1 MAHYRMY
8 VLNIYALYIL
18 VIIHIISKKERM
30 VLNKFVWGIFSCII
44 SWLFL
49 SLTQPLIAHSETLNP
64 TTHASTFSET
74 FTSVST
80 EQQTTQATD
89 IVEQETEQ
97 THASSEND
105 EPMAPTPASVSV
117 GNSTLKSTLSTG
129 TYNQDII
136 TLSYEYSVTLI
147 GLAINDRPIIAIQL
161 PTEISSQLDND
172 TLKQQD
178 FLTLLT
184 GTVSYPGTATQDI
197 HSSTNGVS
205 LSYSS
210 TYHSVYLT
218 FPSSTLVLLPGTK
231 WSAAISFD
239 VGALYKRGIS
249 IPPALNG
256 KDYPIRGTFTDV
268 GTGLGA
274 INIIIGNNTKT
285 GVISKAQLSLGNYP
299 VPQVTP
305 AKLTQPNHLDTT
317 VTGTIQ
323 QVQDPNYNYSV
334 QLTLNRHDGTTT
346 PIVVKGI
353 SVDAAGNFSTSL
365 ASPLEYGDT
374 LSTIVF
380 ARSKTSTDYIQSSP
394 SADQSVNW
402 SIQPVTNVVANAGST
417 QLSGKASQV
426 SNGTYQVKVQ
436 INGGSIYTTSL
447 DSNGHF
453 QFANLPTFQGGE
465 TVSLWVQGLSNRTG
479 LPLLTSST
487 VSQTV
492 AYSVPQLTVT
502 QIIERKNA
510 QRLWEAANSV
520 VSGQIIRFTLTTR
533 LTNQPA
539 TWMNQ
544 QLRATVPKGLSQL
557 SAATLTK
564 QSAAG
569 LSTPIAG
576 LQLLTDSSTGLPYWS
591 YHNSLPADNFT
602 EANTQFTLQYTAT
615 VTEEWIN
622 QFLLFSST
630 VTGNDGGGTPITPI
644 TKEQSLPIKN
654 GTLRFVQMPTTV
666 SFKNLPFPSKRT
678 LYSPSTISAPF
689 LIADGRVAKTPWHL
703 LVRESQPMHSTS
715 TNKTIQ
721 QAFIYRKNGSDF
733 PISSLATE
741 VYQYTATDD
750 NNVEI
755 PWNQQNGLFLSVA
768 PDLNL
773 TVKESYT
780 AELQWILSDT
790 PL

>member
-1 MAHYRMY
+1 M
-8 VLNIYALYIL
+8 
-18 VIIHIISKKERM
+18 
-30 VLNKFVWGIFSCII
+30 
-44 SWLFL
+44 
-49 SLTQPLIAHSETLNP
+49 
-64 TTHASTFSET
+64 
-74 FTSVST
+74 
-80 EQQTTQATD
+80 
-89 IVEQETEQ
+89 
-97 THASSEND
+97 
-105 EPMAPTPASVSV
+105 
-117 GNSTLKSTLSTG
+117 
-129 TYNQDII
+129 
-136 TLSYEYSVTLI
+136 
-147 GLAINDRPIIAIQL
+147 
-161 PTEISSQLDND
+161 
-172 TLKQQD
+172 
-178 FLTLLT
+178 
-184 GTVSYPGTATQDI
+184 
-197 HSSTNGVS
+197 
-205 LSYSS
+205 
-210 TYHSVYLT
+210 
-218 FPSSTLVLLPGTK
+218 
-231 WSAAISFD
+231 
-239 VGALYKRGIS
+239 
-249 IPPALNG
+249 
-256 KDYPIRGTFTDV
+256 
-268 GTGLGA
+268 
-274 INIIIGNNTKT
+274 
-285 GVISKAQLSLGNYP
+285 
-299 VPQVTP
+299 
-305 AKLTQPNHLDTT
+305 
-317 VTGTIQ
+317 
-323 QVQDPNYNYSV
+323 
-334 QLTLNRHDGTTT
+334 
-346 PIVVKGI
+346 KGI

-510 QRLWEAANSV
+510 QGLWEAANSV

-644 TKEQSLPIKN
+644 TKEQSLPTK
-654 GTLRFVQMPTTV
+654 TV
-666 SFKNLPFPSKRT
+666 PSVLCRCQLQFPLKFTFSQQTNYILTIDHKRSFPHCRWS
-678 LYSPSTISAPF
+678 SC
-689 LIADGRVAKTPWHL
+689 KTPWHL

-721 QAFIYRKNGSDF
+721 QAFIYRKMAV
-733 PISSLATE
+733 I
-741 VYQYTATDD
+741 
-750 NNVEI
+750 
-755 PWNQQNGLFLSVA
+755 FLS
-768 PDLNL
+768 
-773 TVKESYT
+773 
-780 AELQWILSDT
+780 

>member
-1 MAHYRMY
+1 
-8 VLNIYALYIL
+8 
-18 VIIHIISKKERM
+18 M

-353 SVDAAGNFSTSL
+353 SVDAAGNFSISL

-417 QLSGKASQV
+417 QLSGKASQA

-436 INGGSIYTTSL
+436 INGGSIFTTSL

-465 TVSLWVQGLSNRTG
+465 TVSYTHLT
-479 LPLLTSST
+479 LP
-487 VSQTV
+487 
-492 AYSVPQLTVT
+492 
-502 QIIERKNA
+502 
-510 QRLWEAANSV
+510 
-520 VSGQIIRFTLTTR
+520 
-533 LTNQPA
+533 
-539 TWMNQ
+539 
-544 QLRATVPKGLSQL
+544 
-557 SAATLTK
+557 TK
-564 QSAAG
+564 R
-569 LSTPIAG
+569 I
-576 LQLLTDSSTGLPYWS
+576 
-591 YHNSLPADNFT
+591 
-602 EANTQFTLQYTAT
+602 
-615 VTEEWIN
+615 V
-622 QFLLFSST
+622 
-630 VTGNDGGGTPITPI
+630 
-644 TKEQSLPIKN
+644 
-654 GTLRFVQMPTTV
+654 
-666 SFKNLPFPSKRT
+666 
-678 LYSPSTISAPF
+678 
-689 LIADGRVAKTPWHL
+689 
-703 LVRESQPMHSTS
+703 
-715 TNKTIQ
+715 
-721 QAFIYRKNGSDF
+721 
-733 PISSLATE
+733 
-741 VYQYTATDD
+741 
-750 NNVEI
+750 
-755 PWNQQNGLFLSVA
+755 
-768 PDLNL
+768 
-773 TVKESYT
+773 
-780 AELQWILSDT
+780 
-790 PL
+790 

>member
-1 MAHYRMY
+1 
-8 VLNIYALYIL
+8 
-18 VIIHIISKKERM
+18 M

-285 GVISKAQLSLGNYP
+285 GIISKAQLSLGNYP

-436 INGGSIYTTSL
+436 INGGSISTTSL

-492 AYSVPQLTVT
+492 AYPVPQLTVT

-510 QRLWEAANSV
+510 QGLWEAANSV

-591 YHNSLPADNFT
+591 YHNSLP
-602 EANTQFTLQYTAT
+602 
-615 VTEEWIN
+615 EWIN

-678 LYSPSTISAPF
+678 IYSPSTISAPF

-733 PISSLATE
+733 PLSSLATE
-741 VYQYTATDD
+741 VYQHTATDD
-750 NNVEI
+750 NNVETK
-755 PWNQQNGLFLSVA
+755 WTFFKRCS
-768 PDLNL
+768 
-773 TVKESYT
+773 
-780 AELQWILSDT
+780 
-790 PL
+790 